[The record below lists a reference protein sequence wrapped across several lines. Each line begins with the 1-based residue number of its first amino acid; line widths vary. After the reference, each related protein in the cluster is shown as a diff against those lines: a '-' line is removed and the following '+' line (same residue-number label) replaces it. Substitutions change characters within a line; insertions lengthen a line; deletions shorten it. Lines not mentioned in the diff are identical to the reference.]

1 MSKDLKE
8 VREEYLG
15 EIIPEKGTNRGKKIS
30 KSKVSLVCLEASSKK
45 RSERRQR
52 TRLCGLE
59 GH

>member
-45 RSERRQR
+45 RSER
-52 TRLCGLE
+52 
-59 GH
+59 